1 MSRNT
6 SVPQSPP
13 KTRRKFVRLQMVHA
27 GVLTPAI
34 NDFTRSFNEISRYDV
49 PFVITLEPLL
59 FGLLPSSLFPVALTI
74 LVILVAGIPIAMKI
88 HCYLEGI
95 AQQAKE
101 ELVEAKKDRWCTWVP
116 LPTRI
121 RPMYVEVESTQSLM
135 LPPTTCMILRN
146 KWRCLLPSTTL
157 KTHTNSISFVE
168 PIPY

>member
-6 SVPQSPP
+6 PVPQSQP
-13 KTRRKFVRLQMVHA
+13 KTRRKFVRIQMVHA

-34 NDFTRSFNEISRYDV
+34 NNFTRSFNEISRYDV

-59 FGLLPSSLFPVALTI
+59 FGLLPSSLFPVVLTI

-101 ELVEAKKDRWCTWVP
+101 ELVEAKKDR
-116 LPTRI
+116 
-121 RPMYVEVESTQSLM
+121 
-135 LPPTTCMILRN
+135 
-146 KWRCLLPSTTL
+146 
-157 KTHTNSISFVE
+157 
-168 PIPY
+168 